1 MTFYKIYVI
10 IDIEKK
16 IEINSKNK
24 IGGKNELIESFEK
37 IKVSNS
43 SISYF
48 ELTLLPK
55 DTLVVKFDQDIWD
68 IDSASQI
75 IECIKKLYPE
85 NNIMAIFKGMELG
98 VIHNVD

>member
-1 MTFYKIYVI
+1 M
-10 IDIEKK
+10 
-16 IEINSKNK
+16 
-24 IGGKNELIESFEK
+24 IESFEK

-75 IECIKKLYPE
+75 VEHIKKIYPE

>member
-1 MTFYKIYVI
+1 M
-10 IDIEKK
+10 
-16 IEINSKNK
+16 
-24 IGGKNELIESFEK
+24 IESFEK

-43 SISYF
+43 SISCF

-68 IDSASQI
+68 VCTASQI
-75 IECIKKLYPE
+75 AEHIKKLYPE